1 MEAKDRDSL
10 HRFLFDD
17 MPVRGEIVHLDA
29 SWRAALEQIDY
40 PPVIRDLLGEAMA
53 ATVLLA
59 SSLKFEGGLTLQLQ
73 GGNPLTLLVVQC
85 TSTLNLRGLARWEG
99 ELPAIVGREGG
110 LQTLTGDGA
119 RMAVTIERT
128 AERNKA
134 GERYQGIVPLEGET
148 LAGCFEEYFQ
158 RSEQLPTR
166 LFLAATAD
174 CAAGMLLQVL
184 PGHEDDDRAWEHVT
198 TLGQTITSDELL
210 ELDAPNILHRLYHE
224 DDVRLFESAPVAFR
238 CSCHR
243 ERIADMLRSLGA
255 DEAQDI
261 LKEQGSV
268 DVSCEFCG
276 REYKFDAVDVE
287 VLFAGDVPSDGGR
300 STH

>member
-1 MEAKDRDSL
+1 MDPKDRDSL
-10 HRFLFDD
+10 HRFLFDE
-17 MPVRGEIVHLDA
+17 MPVRGEIAHLDA
-29 SWRAALEQIDY
+29 SWRAALEQVDY
-40 PPVIRDLLGEAMA
+40 PEVIRDLLGEAMA
-53 ATVLLA
+53 AAVLLA

-85 TSTLNLRGLARWEG
+85 TSTLNLRGLAHWEG
-99 ELPAIVGREGG
+99 ELPERGPETDLHA
-110 LQTLTGDGA
+110 LTGDGA
-119 RMAVTIERT
+119 RMAVTIEQKK
-128 AERNKA
+128 NS
-134 GERYQGIVPLEGET
+134 ERYQGIVPLEGRT
-148 LAGCFEEYFQ
+148 LAECFEAYFE

-166 LFLAATAD
+166 LFLAATER

-184 PGHEDDDRAWEHVT
+184 PGHEDEERAWEHVT

-210 ELDAPNILHRLYHE
+210 ELDAPHILHRLYHE

-255 DEAQDI
+255 DEARDI
-261 LKEQGSV
+261 IAEQGSV

-276 REYKFDAVDVE
+276 REYRFDAVDVE
-287 VLFAGDVPSDGGR
+287 ALFAADISPDSGHA
-300 STH
+300 TH